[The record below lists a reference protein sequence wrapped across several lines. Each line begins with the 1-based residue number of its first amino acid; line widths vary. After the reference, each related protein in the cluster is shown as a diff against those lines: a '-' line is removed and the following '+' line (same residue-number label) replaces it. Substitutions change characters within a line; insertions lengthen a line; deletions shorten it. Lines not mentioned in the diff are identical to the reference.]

1 LRNSSKICKLN
12 IKKEIDKMIKIFINV
27 WYPVEKSDEVG
38 KKFLEVE
45 KNFPFPPII
54 KPITPW
60 ETWATKYGLKGA
72 GIFEV
77 EEDNFEEGISYFARR
92 LTMYA
97 DAIDGYK
104 FEIAGSVSSKKARTL
119 IGKEISEF
127 IIPE

>member
-1 LRNSSKICKLN
+1 
-12 IKKEIDKMIKIFINV
+12 MTKIFINV
-27 WYPVEKSDEVG
+27 WYPVNKSEDVG
-38 KKFLEVE
+38 KKYLEVE
-45 KNFPFPPII
+45 DVFPFPPII
-54 KPITPW
+54 KPVTPW

-77 EEDNFEEGISYFARR
+77 DENDFEKGVDYFARR

-104 FEIAGSVSSKKARTL
+104 FEIAGSVSSTKARLL

-127 IIPE
+127 LITE